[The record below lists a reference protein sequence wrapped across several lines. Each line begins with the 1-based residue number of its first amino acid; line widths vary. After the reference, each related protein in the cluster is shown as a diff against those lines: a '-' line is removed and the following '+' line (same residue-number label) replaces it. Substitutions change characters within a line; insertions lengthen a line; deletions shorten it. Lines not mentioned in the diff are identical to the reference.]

1 VRRFIITA
9 AKRTSEE
16 EISKPVSKRTST
28 KVGPIGPW
36 PNKKVLSTSDQKK
49 EVAIRRDSFWD
60 ISNKD
65 KVMH

>member
-28 KVGPIGPW
+28 KVG